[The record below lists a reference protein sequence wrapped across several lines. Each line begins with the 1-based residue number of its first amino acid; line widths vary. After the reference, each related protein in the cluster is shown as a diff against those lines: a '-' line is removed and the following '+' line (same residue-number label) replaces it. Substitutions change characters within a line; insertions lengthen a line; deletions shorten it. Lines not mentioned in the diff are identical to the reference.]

1 MFSGKCATKDE
12 LAEEMELG
20 DAQMVPD
27 GAKDVE
33 KISHM

>member
-1 MFSGKCATKDE
+1 MLSRQNVAKDE
-12 LAEEMELG
+12 LTEEMELG

-27 GAKDVE
+27 GAKDVK

>member
-1 MFSGKCATKDE
+1 MFSGKSTTKDE
-12 LAEEMELG
+12 LTEEMELG

>member
-1 MFSGKCATKDE
+1 MFAGRNTAKNE
-12 LAEEMELG
+12 LTEEMELG

-27 GAKDVE
+27 GAKDIE